1 MAEVVLGTMTFGGS
15 ADLDGSRQI
24 LAAAVDAGVTRIDT
38 ANMYTDGASEEFLG
52 VLLAEHQVDF
62 EVASKVG
69 NPGGVRASGSP
80 LSPAAIIESVDRS
93 LERLRVDSLDILY
106 FHEPDRATPIEAS
119 LAAMHELHQAGKIQ
133 RFGVSNYAAWQIEM
147 IAEHCRREGYLTP
160 TISQQMYNL
169 LGRRLEHEYAEYAEV
184 TGLDTI
190 VYNPLAGGMLVRR
203 LDFDMVP
210 ESGRFGK
217 SKLGEYYRD
226 RYWNEDQFDAVA
238 SLSEVASR
246 AGIPLLEL
254 SLRWLLNQPVTH
266 SVLLGASKAEQI
278 TANATALAKGPLAD
292 DIAQA
297 CSEATAPL
305 LGTAPNYNR

>member
-15 ADLDGSRQI
+15 ADLDLSRQI

-52 VLLAEHQVDF
+52 ELLGEHSLQF

-69 NPGGVRASGSP
+69 NPAGIRSSGSP
-80 LSPAAIIESVDRS
+80 LSPDAIVESVDRS

-106 FHEPDRATPIEAS
+106 FHEPDRDTPVEAS
-119 LAAMHELHQAGKIQ
+119 LAAMHELHQAGKIK

-147 IAEHCRREGYLTP
+147 IAEHCRREGYLAP

-169 LGRRLEHEYAEYAEV
+169 LARRLEHEYVEYAAV
-184 TGLDTI
+184 TKLDTV

-226 RYWNEDQFDAVA
+226 RYWNEDQFEAVA
-238 SLSEVASR
+238 ALSEIASK

-254 SLRWLLNQPVTH
+254 ALRWVLNQPVAH
-266 SVLLGASKAEQI
+266 SILLGASRPEQI
-278 TANATALAKGPLAD
+278 TANAAALAKGPLAD
-292 DIAQA
+292 DVAQA
-297 CSEATAPL
+297 CADATAPL
-305 LGTAPNYNR
+305 LGSAPSYNR